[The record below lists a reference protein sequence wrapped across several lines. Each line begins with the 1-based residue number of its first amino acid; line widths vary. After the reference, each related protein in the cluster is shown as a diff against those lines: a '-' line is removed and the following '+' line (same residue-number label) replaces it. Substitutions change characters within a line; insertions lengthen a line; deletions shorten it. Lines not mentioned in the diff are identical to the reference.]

1 MTLKSTENRTTG
13 SSHQGSLDPDALRSI
28 AETRAHMGDT
38 IEEIHGRLNPTVF
51 KEEALEQF
59 QEAKTKLKEELTEA
73 REALKTEV
81 RSELTQAKEA
91 LREATIGKVEHMV
104 HSAQDTVKETGHSL
118 ADAIKENPIPAALT
132 GIGLAWLFLGTR
144 AGSAGRR
151 HGNGA
156 GSGNGGPSG
165 TGGTRQSVSEKIGET
180 ASDIAHTAQ
189 KATGDAVQGA
199 TEMAHQV
206 KTTIGETAHRAGEA
220 AEHLAAQAGTQGKR
234 LGAKLQGTFRDNPLA
249 VGAAVMAA
257 GTAVALAIPISNKE
271 KQLMGETQ
279 GKFMQK
285 AEKFAHGAL
294 EKADDAT
301 EELGAKATKALGSDD
316 PAQHS

>member
-1 MTLKSTENRTTG
+1 
-13 SSHQGSLDPDALRSI
+13 
-28 AETRAHMGDT
+28 MGDT
-38 IEEIHGRLNPTVF
+38 IEEIHGRLNPTVL

-59 QEAKTKLKEELTEA
+59 QEAKTKLKAELGEA
-73 REALKTEV
+73 REAFKTEV

-104 HSAQDTVKETGHSL
+104 HNAQDTVKETGHSL
-118 ADAIKENPIPAALT
+118 VDAIKENPIPAALT
-132 GIGLAWLFLGTR
+132 GVGLAWLFLGTR
-144 AGSAGRR
+144 SGSAGRR
-151 HGNGA
+151 QGNGA
-156 GSGNGGPSG
+156 GSGRPSG
-165 TGGTRQSVSEKIGET
+165 TGGTRPSVSDKIGET

-189 KATGDAVQGA
+189 TATGDAIQGA

-220 AEHLAAQAGTQGKR
+220 AEHLATEAGKQGKR

-249 VGAAVMAA
+249 VGVAVMAA

-316 PAQHS
+316 SAQHT